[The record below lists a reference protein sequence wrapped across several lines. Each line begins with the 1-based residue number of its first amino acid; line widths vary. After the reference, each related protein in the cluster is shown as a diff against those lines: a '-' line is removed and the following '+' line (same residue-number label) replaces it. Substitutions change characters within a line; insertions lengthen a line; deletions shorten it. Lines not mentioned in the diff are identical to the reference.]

1 MRILLNM
8 VFTREMETQ
17 PGEAIIET
25 ETKLEMVK
33 TKAETKAEITWNG
46 NAERGEIEGGRT
58 LSLNFCSVGY
68 VRYSE

>member
-1 MRILLNM
+1 M

-46 NAERGEIEGGRT
+46 NAERGEIGR
-58 LSLNFCSVGY
+58 GREIGRGEEHY
-68 VRYSE
+68 P